1 MSDVLGDLEQIIQ
14 ERLSAAPTD
23 SYVASLHAAGLNKIL
38 EKVGEESFEVVLAA
52 RDCETSENKTTVVEE
67 TADLLFHTLVMLA
80 HLGLSHKDVL
90 DVLAQRQ
97 GLSGIAEKASRGK
110 NQA

>member
-1 MSDVLGDLEQIIQ
+1 MSDVLTDLEQTIR
-14 ERLSAAPTD
+14 ERLSAAPED

-52 RDCETSENKTTVVEE
+52 RDCENSENKTTVVEE

-80 HLGLSHKDVL
+80 HLGLSHRDVL
-90 DVLAQRQ
+90 DVLAQRE
-97 GLSGIAEKASRGK
+97 GVSGIVEKASRGK
-110 NQA
+110 T

>member
-1 MSDVLGDLEQIIQ
+1 VSDVLTDLEQTIR
-14 ERLSAAPTD
+14 ERLSAAPED

-52 RDCETSENKTTVVEE
+52 RDCENSENKTTVVEE

-80 HLGLSHKDVL
+80 HLGLSHRDVL
-90 DVLAQRQ
+90 DVLAQRE
-97 GLSGIAEKASRGK
+97 GVSGIVEKASRGK
-110 NQA
+110 T

>member
-1 MSDVLGDLEQIIQ
+1 MSDVLGDLEEIIQ

-52 RDCETSENKTTVVEE
+52 RDCETSENKTTVIEE

-97 GLSGIAEKASRGK
+97 GISGIAEKASRGK
-110 NQA
+110 KQA

>member
-1 MSDVLGDLEQIIQ
+1 MTDVLAQLETVIQ
-14 ERLSAAPTD
+14 KRLSANPDD
-23 SYVASLHAAGLNKIL
+23 SYVASLHEAGLNKIL

-52 RDCETSENKTTVVEE
+52 RDCEHSENKTKVVEE

-80 HLGLSHKDVL
+80 HLGLSHNDVL
-90 DVLAQRQ
+90 NVLAKRQ
-97 GLSGIAEKASRGK
+97 GLSGIAEKASREN

>member
-1 MSDVLGDLEQIIQ
+1 MSDVLTDLEQTIR
-14 ERLSAAPTD
+14 ERLSAAPED

-52 RDCETSENKTTVVEE
+52 RDCENSENKTTVVEE

-80 HLGLSHKDVL
+80 HLGLSHRDVL
-90 DVLAQRQ
+90 DVLAQRE
-97 GLSGIAEKASRGK
+97 GVSGNVEKASRGK
-110 NQA
+110 T